1 MKTKSEAET
10 KTDGATLKPTDSLV
24 CSLDK
29 NIKPESV
36 GLPFNGQENNVMS
49 QKSEN
54 AGYNAVKVS
63 QRDRRRLEA
72 VLSDAK
78 RGLAF
83 LMADDTAVMRKSS
96 LSSSDTF
103 SAPFYPGVKYS
114 QIAKDIGSE
123 LVLLQTAIRK
133 LESAIYGEVA

>member
-54 AGYNAVKVS
+54 AGSVSVKYRIEWQHNGQWKMDYAPVGVFGT
-63 QRDRRRLEA
+63 RDEA
-72 VLSDAK
+72 VIALTKPEYS
-78 RGLAF
+78 GL
-83 LMADDTAVMRKSS
+83 TTRIV
-96 LSSSDTF
+96 
-103 SAPFYPGVKYS
+103 
-114 QIAKDIGSE
+114 
-123 LVLLQTAIRK
+123 
-133 LESAIYGEVA
+133 EVR